1 MEVSLNKKRF
11 FFVSPV
17 ALLLWILSE
26 NTYWPEIQFVVHRQR
41 KVIQFDKSK
50 SYKSL
55 NMAVRRECSSSVCSQ
70 KHFQNV
76 YSIFTVNVVFF
87 HPQCQQDLS
96 IFSGESSSSSTP
108 RHEATKSE
116 SLLPVDPSKSSEDS
130 NLLRSPKASG
140 DDDAGSVMVMKD
152 VTKRRSFGNNLLAS
166 LEERL
171 AFDQAVSDANE
182 QKKDEKEYQHI
193 GQIGAKYVHA
203 GESESK
209 SKPSTPQESRRKTSE
224 HGYKKKVS
232 KPKMAP
238 PGPGPKPRDIP
249 KYTDPPMYHKSQ
261 SQNNPPQSQFNPPK
275 YNEPPRYLP
284 DVEPPSQTIDRGRP
298 TVEPPKQPKVSKPK
312 MEPPKPKVEK
322 PKVQPPPPKQSGRPT
337 MAPPEPTRQNSEKSV
352 ASASRRQMSPREVD
366 KEKLLPQTVP
376 KAAASEG
383 IPTSTSHDNLSLED
397 DDDKDEKVSIR
408 C

>member
-1 MEVSLNKKRF
+1 M
-11 FFVSPV
+11 
-17 ALLLWILSE
+17 
-26 NTYWPEIQFVVHRQR
+26 
-41 KVIQFDKSK
+41 
-50 SYKSL
+50 
-55 NMAVRRECSSSVCSQ
+55 
-70 KHFQNV
+70 
-76 YSIFTVNVVFF
+76 
-87 HPQCQQDLS
+87 
-96 IFSGESSSSSTP
+96 
-108 RHEATKSE
+108 
-116 SLLPVDPSKSSEDS
+116 EDS
-130 NLLRSPKASG
+130 NLLRSPKAKG
-140 DDDAGSVMVMKD
+140 DDDDAGSVMVMKD

-182 QKKDEKEYQHI
+182 QKKDDKDYQHI
-193 GQIGAKYVHA
+193 GQVGTKYVHA
-203 GESESK
+203 GESESN

-224 HGYKKKVS
+224 HSYKKKVS

-261 SQNNPPQSQFNPPK
+261 PQVNPSQSQFNPPK
-275 YNEPPRYLP
+275 YEPPRYLP

-312 MEPPKPKVEK
+312 VEPPKPKVEK

-337 MAPPEPTRQNSEKSV
+337 MAPPAAKPTMAPPEPAWQNSEKSA
-352 ASASRRQMSPREVD
+352 ASVSSRRQMSPREVD

-376 KAAASEG
+376 KAAANEG

-397 DDDKDEKVSIR
+397 DADDKNEKVSTEKYNVTLGLVGLYCLMLIKWNIYKVKL